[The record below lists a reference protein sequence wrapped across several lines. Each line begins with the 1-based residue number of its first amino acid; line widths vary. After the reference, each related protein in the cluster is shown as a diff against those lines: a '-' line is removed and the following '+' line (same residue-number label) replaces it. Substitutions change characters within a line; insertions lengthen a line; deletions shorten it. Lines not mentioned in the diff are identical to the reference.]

1 MSKEFN
7 YCRPSDGVYCVECCR
22 GRGCVN
28 LVKLPDETSGCAG
41 HDGKLLVEGYFDEL
55 ESCVNMF
62 CLREDQKN
70 NQNIKKKILE
80 LSNGEFRMSGIIRTV
95 LEK

>member
-1 MSKEFN
+1 MNMEFN
-7 YCRPSDGVYCVECCR
+7 YCRPKEGVFCVECCR
-22 GRGCVN
+22 GRRCVN

-62 CLREDQKN
+62 CLKEDQKN
-70 NQNIKKKILE
+70 NSDIKKKILE
-80 LSNGEFRMSGIIRTV
+80 LPVGEFKMSRMIVG
-95 LEK
+95 